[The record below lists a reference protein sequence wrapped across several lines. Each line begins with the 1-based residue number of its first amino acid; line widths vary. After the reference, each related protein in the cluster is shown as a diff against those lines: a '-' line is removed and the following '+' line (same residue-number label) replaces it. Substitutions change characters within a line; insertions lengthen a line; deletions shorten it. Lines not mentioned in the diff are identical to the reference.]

1 MAHPVLDVEHL
12 ISISQPT
19 GRPNFTRVRLP
30 GLCVWFSYRTPVA
43 FAVGEAEWHTVVAR
57 NLWGPTTG
65 KHLNE
70 IDGGSA
76 EAKAARLPWDEFA
89 DAYRVAVSAAF
100 RMLAE

>member
-1 MAHPVLDVEHL
+1 MTHPVLDVEHL

-30 GLCVWFSYRTPVA
+30 GLTVWFSYQTPVA
-43 FAVGEAEWHTVVAR
+43 FAVGEGEWRVTATR

-70 IDGGSA
+70 IDGGSK
-76 EAKAARLPWDEFA
+76 EAQAARLPWDEFA
-89 DAYRVAVSAAF
+89 AAYRAAVSAAF
-100 RMLAE
+100 LMLAE